1 MYLNEDTWLVVRIG
15 GKRLGLLRG
24 DGCVALD
31 QWRHHTSGCLDAQ
44 GQRRHVEKK
53 KILWNWKDI

>member
-15 GKRLGLLRG
+15 RERLGLLRG

-31 QWRHHTSGCLDAQ
+31 Q
-44 GQRRHVEKK
+44 
-53 KILWNWKDI
+53 